1 MVKVFIVGRQ
11 DANQTLAAFLKTRLL
26 LPWSKTKELIEK
38 GAVRVASQ
46 PVNDPAARLK
56 LGKQVE
62 VTVLEEGA
70 PGPNAKPK
78 SKPRPKTQV
87 KSKLPEA
94 PKYDGPM
101 PSLVYSDDSIVVV
114 DKPAGLTTMRHEEEA
129 AEFGPRGRAYLPLT
143 LAELLPVILGRP
155 GKAVIS
161 VHRID
166 KETTGLVVFA
176 RTKLAESHLNE
187 QFKAH
192 QIDRRYLALVRGQAR
207 GGRIES
213 VIARDRGDGRRGSAP
228 GKEGQHAVTNVSLL
242 EQWEKFALVECRL
255 ETGRTHQVRIHL
267 GEAGTPLCGETVY
280 DRPINGSPFP
290 DGSGARRPML
300 HATRLG
306 LTHPV
311 TGDTMTWESP
321 IPADMKRLIARQAD
335 AAKKDDEDEEDF
347 DADPEDSAEMWD

>member
-1 MVKVFIVGRQ
+1 MVKIFIVGRQ

-62 VTVLEEGA
+62 VTMFVEGV
-70 PGPNAKPK
+70 PKPNPKAKPK
-78 SKPRPKTQV
+78 PAPQTKK
-87 KSKLPEA
+87 KLPEL

-101 PSLVYSDDSIVVV
+101 PSLIYSDDSIVIV
-114 DKPAGLTTMRHEEEA
+114 DKPAGLTTMRNEEEA
-129 AEFGPRGRAYLPLT
+129 AEFGPRGRTYLPLT

-155 GKAVIS
+155 GKPVLS

-176 RTKLAESHLNE
+176 RTRMAETHLNE
-187 QFKAH
+187 QFKTH
-192 QIDRRYLALVRGQAR
+192 KIDRRYLALVRGTAK
-207 GGRIES
+207 GGKIES
-213 VIARDRGDGRRGSAP
+213 TIARDRGDGRRGSAE
-228 GKEGQHAVTNVSLL
+228 GMEGQHAATNVSVL

-280 DRPINGSPFP
+280 DRPLNGSPHP
-290 DGSGARRPML
+290 DDSGANRPML

-306 LTHPV
+306 LTHPI

-321 IPADMKRLIARQAD
+321 MPSDMKRLLASW
-335 AAKKDDEDEEDF
+335 KVVVEDDQEGEAEL
-347 DADPEDSAEMWD
+347 EMWD